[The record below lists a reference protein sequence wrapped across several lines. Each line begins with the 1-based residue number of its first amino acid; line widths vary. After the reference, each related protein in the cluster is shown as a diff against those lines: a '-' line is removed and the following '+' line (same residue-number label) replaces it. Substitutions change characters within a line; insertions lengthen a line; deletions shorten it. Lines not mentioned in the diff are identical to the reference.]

1 MAKDISYGSPSDLSH
16 PQNNGTGIRPTR
28 RIKLLSSLH
37 MQKREMTG
45 INMMSSKDHQ
55 KSGTRA
61 LDPKPGDYLTKKQLA
76 ELLHVS
82 TRTVNNYVT
91 TGQIPAPIHV
101 GRLAL
106 WSKAALGTFLASLE
120 LKP

>member
-1 MAKDISYGSPSDLSH
+1 
-16 PQNNGTGIRPTR
+16 
-28 RIKLLSSLH
+28 
-37 MQKREMTG
+37 
-45 INMMSSKDHQ
+45 MMSIEDHP
-55 KSGTRA
+55 KSVAPAR
-61 LDPKPGDYLTKKQLA
+61 DPKPGDYLTKKQLA

-106 WSKAALGTFLASLE
+106 WSKSALGAYLAALESRS
-120 LKP
+120 